1 MEKPCVLP
9 AVSPVSVPCE
19 VNDAPETM
27 VMLATMPSP
36 VEMQFTTAPVAVR
49 AAPASSV
56 SVPSTARRKT
66 VASAASVSVS
76 PAPIVHSPPSVG
88 TARAVPAAHTRS
100 AATATRIMF
109 FFMSFSS
116 L

>member
-1 MEKPCVLP
+1 MEKPCALP
-9 AVSPVSVPCE
+9 GLSPVSVPCE
-19 VNDAPETM
+19 TSDAPFAIVTSAI
-27 VMLATMPSP
+27 LPSP
-36 VEMQFTTAPVAVR
+36 VEMQFTTPPVAVS

-56 SVPSTARRKT
+56 SEPSTARRKI

-100 AATATRIMF
+100 AATATRITL
-109 FFMSFSS
+109 FFMSVSS